1 MSSKPSPPAVT
12 WRTHFSLA
20 LLALVYIFSFI
31 DRQVIAVL
39 IEPIKHEFAATD
51 TQMGLLSGLAF
62 GLLYAVL
69 GMPVGRL
76 ADRWNRRNIIAVCC
90 GLWSLATLA
99 CGLAAQFWQ
108 LLLARMSVAIGE
120 AGGMAPAISV
130 VSDLY
135 PKKRRSL
142 AISLFMMGPH
152 LGVLIGL
159 ALGGWIAQHY
169 GWRATFMVFGVPG
182 IVLSALV
189 WLWVREPQRGAF
201 DATVVAPMRTESLLR
216 QVSRLLGVTA
226 FYRLALACGLAGLAG
241 YGYGVWIPSFL
252 VRSHGVSLAQAGL
265 MFGVAS
271 GLGAVL
277 GSLFSGWLCDRCV
290 MRDERWQLGLPT
302 LGMLLAVPSALAFI
316 LWPQGGHWQW
326 GGLQVPHAM
335 VFAPVFAFFAS
346 WWPPLSYTAVS
357 HMVDPTERSVAA
369 ALLNFFVTLFGS
381 GLGPLV
387 TGLLSDELMPRLG
400 DEALRWSLAGLML
413 LMLPAAI
420 WMGGAIRPYGQRRAD
435 LGAGPKTE

>member
-135 PKKRRSL
+135 PKKPYCLKAMQTR
-142 AISLFMMGPH
+142 
-152 LGVLIGL
+152 
-159 ALGGWIAQHY
+159 
-169 GWRATFMVFGVPG
+169 
-182 IVLSALV
+182 
-189 WLWVREPQRGAF
+189 
-201 DATVVAPMRTESLLR
+201 
-216 QVSRLLGVTA
+216 
-226 FYRLALACGLAGLAG
+226 
-241 YGYGVWIPSFL
+241 
-252 VRSHGVSLAQAGL
+252 
-265 MFGVAS
+265 
-271 GLGAVL
+271 
-277 GSLFSGWLCDRCV
+277 
-290 MRDERWQLGLPT
+290 
-302 LGMLLAVPSALAFI
+302 
-316 LWPQGGHWQW
+316 
-326 GGLQVPHAM
+326 HA
-335 VFAPVFAFFAS
+335 
-346 WWPPLSYTAVS
+346 
-357 HMVDPTERSVAA
+357 
-369 ALLNFFVTLFGS
+369 
-381 GLGPLV
+381 
-387 TGLLSDELMPRLG
+387 
-400 DEALRWSLAGLML
+400 
-413 LMLPAAI
+413 
-420 WMGGAIRPYGQRRAD
+420 
-435 LGAGPKTE
+435 